1 MIAHSDSIEA
11 WLARLGQ
18 PDADR
23 DYRPGHAR
31 MHALLDGLALRRP
44 RLRIRVAGTN
54 GKGSTATMLA
64 AALQASGYRVG
75 LYTSP
80 HLRRFNERIRIDGVE
95 ASDDVLADS
104 LQGLM
109 PKALRAGASYFEV
122 ATTMA
127 LAIFSGAEVD
137 IEILEAGVGARLDA
151 TTAVPAEAA
160 VLTPIGLD
168 HQAWLGNTLEEI
180 AGEKAWAMDGC
191 SLALSAPQPS
201 PVIRV
206 LRERRP
212 DLHEIEAA
220 EADAMP
226 PLSALG
232 AHQRLNAAL
241 AWRMAGLLEGKGLLK
256 IRKETALA
264 AIAASMIPG
273 RLQNLAWGKRRI
285 WLDAGHNLHAVE
297 TLLPSLRSLCERFE
311 AIIVLTRED
320 RDLSAAAPLLRP
332 LTRHLLIGRGNDRAT
347 LFRALAEYIAA
358 RDEGDFLVLGSF
370 ITIGLTSEWLDGMR
384 EIAG

>member
-80 HLRRFNERIRIDGVE
+80 HLRRFNERIRIDGIE
-95 ASDDVLADS
+95 AGDAVLADS

-109 PKALRAGASYFEV
+109 PKALRTGASYFEV
-122 ATTMA
+122 ATAMA
-127 LAIFSGAEVD
+127 LTIFSEAAVD

-168 HQAWLGNTLEEI
+168 HQAWLGDTLEEI

-191 SLALSAPQPS
+191 SLVLSAPQPS
-201 PVIRV
+201 PVLQV
-206 LRERRP
+206 LREHRP
-212 DLHEIEAA
+212 DLPELEAA

-241 AWRMAGLLEGKGLLK
+241 AWRMARLLEEKGLLE
-256 IRKETALA
+256 IRKQAALA
-264 AIAASMIPG
+264 AIAVSMIPG
-273 RLQNLAWGKRRI
+273 RLQRLAWGKRHI

-311 AIIVLTRED
+311 AIIVLTRAD

-347 LFRALAEYIAA
+347 VFRTLEEHIAT
-358 RDEGDFLVLGSF
+358 RDEGDFLVMGSF
-370 ITIGLTSEWLDGMR
+370 ITIGLTSEWLDGMQ